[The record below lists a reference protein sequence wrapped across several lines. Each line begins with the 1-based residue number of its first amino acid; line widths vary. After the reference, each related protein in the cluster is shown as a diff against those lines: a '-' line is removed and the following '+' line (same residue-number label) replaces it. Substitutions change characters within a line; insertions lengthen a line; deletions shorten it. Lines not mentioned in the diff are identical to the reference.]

1 MTCVLGDKV
10 SNMEKAI
17 VFIKQAIHQGAK
29 LIVLPELFSTGYS
42 VEELDEQLAE
52 SLEDGTVTKLIKLAK
67 EHDVYLAGAIIE
79 KVDREG
85 ELFDTAFLIGP
96 EGLVGKHRKIQLWNG
111 EKNRFSKGD
120 AFSVFNTEIGKI
132 GLQIC
137 YEIGFPEGARIQAL
151 KGADLVL
158 YPSAFGLPR
167 LYAWDIATRSR
178 ALENGIYVVAANRM
192 GADRNVKFAANS
204 KITSPKGSVLV
215 TAEEEEKVIFAEID
229 LDQVKEQKATI
240 PYLYDLDPIRVINNF
255 SECLMSE
262 KNV

>member
-17 VFIKQAIHQGAK
+17 VFIKQAIQQGAK

-52 SLEDGTVTKLIKLAK
+52 SLEDETVTNLIRLAK
-67 EHDVYLAGAIIE
+67 EHDVYISGAIIE
-79 KVDREG
+79 KGDGEG

-96 EGLVGKHRKIQLWNG
+96 KGLVGKHRKIQLWNG
-111 EKNRFSKGD
+111 EKTRFSRGD
-120 AFSVFNTEIGKI
+120 TFSVFNTEIGKI
-132 GLQIC
+132 GMQIC

-192 GADRNVKFAANS
+192 GEDRNVKFAANS
-204 KITSPKGSVLV
+204 KIISPKGSVLV
-215 TAEEEEKVIFAEID
+215 TAEEEEKVILAEID

-240 PYLYDLDPIRVINNF
+240 PYLYDLDPIKVINNF